1 MATLTEHIIKLTDH
15 RDRELLDLTLAK
27 GLIDLLRMDR
37 LVLRRGSDGTL
48 GQWWVLDYKSTGQPH
63 LQPLLR
69 DQLLG
74 YRAAVE
80 QAHPGHRV
88 RAAFLTALGTLIEID
103 AP

>member
-1 MATLTEHIIKLTDH
+1 
-15 RDRELLDLTLAK
+15 
-27 GLIDLLRMDR
+27 MDR
-37 LVLRRGSDGTL
+37 LVLRRGRDGTL

-69 DQLLG
+69 DQLLS
-74 YRAAVE
+74 YRAAV
-80 QAHPGHRV
+80 QQLHPGHRV

>member
-1 MATLTEHIIKLTDH
+1 MVH
-15 RDRELLDLTLAK
+15 RGRV
-27 GLIDLLRMDR
+27 LRLDR
-37 LVLRRGSDGTL
+37 LVLRRGADGTL

-63 LQPLLR
+63 LQPLLCE
-69 DQLLG
+69 QLLS

-80 QAHPGHRV
+80 QTYPGHRV